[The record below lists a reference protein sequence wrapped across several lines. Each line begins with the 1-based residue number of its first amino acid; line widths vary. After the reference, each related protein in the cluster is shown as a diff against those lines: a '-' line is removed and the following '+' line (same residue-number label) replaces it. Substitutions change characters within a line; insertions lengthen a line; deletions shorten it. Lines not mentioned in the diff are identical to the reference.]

1 MFTFFS
7 RIKTLN
13 LQKIEHN
20 KGAQLTSVM
29 SIDFSTDLP
38 SGEVAEPVTDI
49 GDLEPVSWEIMN
61 NNNAIDVQKSDT
73 EKMTDLTGIQLV
85 QMEENTGKLEIF
97 DCYTVLKHYSKLK

>member
-1 MFTFFS
+1 M
-7 RIKTLN
+7 
-13 LQKIEHN
+13 QKIEQN

-38 SGEVAEPVTDI
+38 SGEVVAEPVTDI

-61 NNNAIDVQKSDT
+61 NNNAIDVQKPDT

-97 DCYTVLKHYSKLK
+97 NCFLMLEIF

>member
-1 MFTFFS
+1 
-7 RIKTLN
+7 
-13 LQKIEHN
+13 
-20 KGAQLTSVM
+20 M

-97 DCYTVLKHYSKLK
+97 DCYTVFEALFEAKIKIPLILSQNRRRQIILL